1 MNRSEKMPFKALIT
15 GASSGIGYELAK
27 ILAQNQYNLILVSRN
42 TEKLHEMKKSLEDTY
57 SIKVQ
62 VLAKDLSMEGSS
74 KEVYAEIKNQPI
86 DVLINN
92 AGFGDFGFFESS
104 DVHKITAMMQLNM
117 VALTELTH
125 LFLPTMIQQK
135 SGKIMNVASLAA
147 FQPGPLMAVYY
158 ATKAYV
164 LSFSEA
170 ISNELQKTGVT
181 VTALCPGPTNTGF
194 ADVAS
199 LSNSKLFTSLPIAS
213 AEGVAKFGYKAMIKG
228 TVVAIPGNLNKF
240 SAFLTR
246 FFPRKFVRNMARKIQ
261 EYR

>member
-1 MNRSEKMPFKALIT
+1 MPFNALIT
-15 GASSGIGYELAK
+15 GASSGIGYELAN

-42 TEKLHEMKKSLEDTY
+42 TEKLHEMKKRLEDTY
-57 SIKVQ
+57 SIKVEIL
-62 VLAKDLSMEGSS
+62 VKDLSMQGSS
-74 KEVYAEIKNQPI
+74 KEVYDEIKNQPI
-86 DVLINN
+86 DILINN
-92 AGFGDFGFFESS
+92 AGFGDFGFFANS
-104 DVHKITAMMQLNM
+104 DMHKITAMMQLNM

-125 LFLPTMIQQK
+125 LFLPTMIQRK

-170 ISNELQKTGVT
+170 LSNELQKTGVT

-213 AEGVAKFGYKAMIKG
+213 AENVAKFGYKSMMKG
-228 TVVAIPGNLNKF
+228 NVVAIPGNLNKF

>member
-1 MNRSEKMPFKALIT
+1 MTFTAFIT

-27 ILAQNQYNLILVSRN
+27 ILAENGTHLILVSRN
-42 TEKLHEMKKSLEDTY
+42 EGKLNDIKKQLEDTF

-62 VLAKDLSMEGSS
+62 LIIKDLSIPGSS
-74 KEVYAEIKNQPI
+74 AEVFAQIKNEPI
-86 DVLINN
+86 DIVINN
-92 AGFGDFGFFESS
+92 AGFGDFGFFKDSELE
-104 DVHKITAMMQLNM
+104 KITSMMHLNI

-125 LFLPTMIQQK
+125 LLLPSMIKQK

-181 VTALCPGPTNTGF
+181 VTALCPGPTKTGF

-199 LSNSKLFTSLPIAS
+199 LEFSKLFTSLPIAS
-213 AEGVAKFGYKAMIKG
+213 ARDVAKFGYKAMMKG
-228 TVVAIPGNLNKF
+228 QVIAIPGFLNTT

-246 FFPRKFVRNMARKIQ
+246 FFPRRFVRSMARKIQ